1 MQNSYGR
8 LIKQKYKSKNKS
20 KSKSKSKKDILPK
33 AEYMSL
39 IDKQMFSTMVL
50 CYQMFSNQKDKDKN
64 LFYLNLIIRKNI

>member
-1 MQNSYGR
+1 MVDLLNR
-8 LIKQKYKSKNKS
+8 NIKVKVKIKIKV
-20 KSKSKSKKDILPK
+20 KVKKKKDILPK

>member
-1 MQNSYGR
+1 MVDLLNR
-8 LIKQKYKSKNKS
+8 NIKVKIKVKVK
-20 KSKSKSKKDILPK
+20 KKDTLPK

-64 LFYLNLIIRKNI
+64 LFYSNLIIRKNI

>member
-1 MQNSYGR
+1 MVDLLNR
-8 LIKQKYKSKNKS
+8 NIKVKIKVKVKV
-20 KSKSKSKKDILPK
+20 KKKDILPK

-64 LFYLNLIIRKNI
+64 LFYSNLIIRKNI

>member
-1 MQNSYGR
+1 MVDLLN
-8 LIKQKYKSKNKS
+8 IKVKVKVKIKI
-20 KSKSKSKKDILPK
+20 KVKVKKKKDTLPK

-64 LFYLNLIIRKNI
+64 LFYSNLIIRKNI

>member
-1 MQNSYGR
+1 MVDLLNR
-8 LIKQKYKSKNKS
+8 NIKIKVKIKVKV
-20 KSKSKSKKDILPK
+20 KVKSKKDILPK

>member
-8 LIKQKYKSKNKS
+8 LIKYKYKNKSKNKS

-39 IDKQMFSTMVL
+39 IDK
-50 CYQMFSNQKDKDKN
+50 
-64 LFYLNLIIRKNI
+64 

>member
-8 LIKQKYKSKNKS
+8 LIKYKSKS

-39 IDKQMFSTMVL
+39 IDK
-50 CYQMFSNQKDKDKN
+50 
-64 LFYLNLIIRKNI
+64 

>member
-1 MQNSYGR
+1 MVDLLNR
-8 LIKQKYKSKNKS
+8 NIKVKVKIKIKV
-20 KSKSKSKKDILPK
+20 KVKKKKDILPK

-64 LFYLNLIIRKNI
+64 LFYSNLIIRKNI